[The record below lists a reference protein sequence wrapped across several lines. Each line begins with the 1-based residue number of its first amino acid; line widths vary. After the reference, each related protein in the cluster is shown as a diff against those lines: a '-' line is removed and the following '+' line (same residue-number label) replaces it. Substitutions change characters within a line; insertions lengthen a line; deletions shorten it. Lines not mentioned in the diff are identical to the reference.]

1 MGKKPLKEDYQ
12 LKEQRKIA
20 SDVFDRQTLLTLS
33 KLMKKGLIKNV
44 DYPISTGKEA
54 NVFRATDMDDNYVA
68 IKIYKIE
75 TAQFFRKMEYLE
87 GDSRFEGIKN
97 KEKEIVFAFAHKEYK
112 NLEICEKN
120 GVDSPIPIFVQRNVL
135 VMSFLGEGGLP
146 YPTLHTIGPKSEKD
160 LDSILKNI
168 KKMYKANLVH
178 ADISEYNILMGE
190 KPYIIDFGQGVVLS
204 HPKAEDFL
212 KRDVENILNYFKR
225 FGIKKNKEE
234 VLRWIKD

>member
-54 NVFRATDMDDNYVA
+54 NVFRATDMEDSYVA

-135 VMSFLGEGGLP
+135 VMSFLGEDGLP

-160 LDSILKNI
+160 LDSILKNL
-168 KKMYKANLVH
+168 KNMYKAKLFH

-212 KRDVENILNYFKR
+212 KRDVENILNYFSK

-234 VLRWIKD
+234 VLRWIKN